1 MGLVFGL
8 DGGGTS
14 SRIRVADEANNS
26 LWEGHGEAVNPN
38 AVSFEV
44 AIPRLAELI
53 SLSARALGKAVDDF
67 DSGCL
72 GLAGVGRPDE
82 ASRVEAG
89 LRAELGPCPP
99 LRIVTDAEIAL
110 VGGLES
116 LEGLMLLAG
125 TGSIALAR
133 TRGGAMIRSGGLGH
147 WLGDEGSAFFL
158 GFEALRRSLRS
169 REGRDLET
177 SLLPELLGRFGLAS
191 PEEAIGF
198 VYHRFDKARIA
209 SAADLVLARAKAGDP
224 LALAI
229 RQETVEELVLLAASV
244 YARAA
249 SLGSARN
256 EILLWGGLLDHNPA
270 LAAEVSQ
277 ALMKRLPE
285 LRVVSPRQSAEYG
298 ACMLALEAR
307 SRAFPQ
313 GS

>member
-14 SRIRVADEANNS
+14 SRIRVADEANQG
-26 LWEGHGEAVNPN
+26 LWEGRGEAVNPN

-53 SLSARALGKAVDDF
+53 RLSARAVGKAVGDF
-67 DSGCL
+67 DAGCL

-82 ASRVEAG
+82 AQRVAAE
-89 LRAELGPCPP
+89 LQAELGPCPP

-133 TRGGAMIRSGGLGH
+133 ARDGSLIRSGGLGH

-177 SLLPELLGRFGLAS
+177 GLLPELLARFGLAS

-224 LALAI
+224 LAMDI
-229 RQETVEELVLLAASV
+229 RRETLEELVLLAASV
-244 YARAA
+244 YSRAET
-249 SLGSARN
+249 LGAAKN
-256 EILLWGGLLDHNPA
+256 EILLWGGLFDHNPS
-270 LAAEVSQ
+270 LAADLGQGLKKS
-277 ALMKRLPE
+277 MTE
-285 LRVVSPRQSAEYG
+285 LQVVSPRQSAEYG

-307 SRAFPQ
+307 S
-313 GS
+313 